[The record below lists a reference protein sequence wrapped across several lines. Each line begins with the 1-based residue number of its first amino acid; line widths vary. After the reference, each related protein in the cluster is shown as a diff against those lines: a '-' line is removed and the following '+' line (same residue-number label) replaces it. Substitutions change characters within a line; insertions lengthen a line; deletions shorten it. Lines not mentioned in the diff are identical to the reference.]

1 MKNAAMKNVKG
12 LVTVVALLSLPV
24 GLLASKR
31 QPDNAGARPGPVER
45 GRYLVETIGCSDC
58 HTPKKFGPS
67 GMELDTTRLLS
78 GHPEGSALPAPPA
91 GKGPWIATFN
101 TDLTA
106 WSGPWGI
113 SYAFNLT
120 PDENTGIGSWHE
132 ETFVKAIRTGRHMGV
147 ARPIL
152 PPMPWQMY
160 KNLTDDD
167 LKAIYAYLRSIPP
180 VKNRVPEPTP
190 PATAV
195 AKASH

>member
-1 MKNAAMKNVKG
+1 MPNVKR
-12 LVTVVALLSLPV
+12 LVTAIALLTLPV

-31 QPDNAGARPGPVER
+31 QADTSPRPAPVER

-58 HTPKKFGPS
+58 HTPKLMRPDGW
-67 GMELDTTRLLS
+67 ELDRSRLLS
-78 GHPEGSALPAPPA
+78 GHPEGSALPTPPA
-91 GKGPWIATFN
+91 GKGPWIATASA
-101 TDLTA
+101 DLTA

-167 LKAIYAYLRSIPP
+167 LKAMYAYLRSIPP
-180 VKNRVPEPTP
+180 VKNRVPEPAP

-195 AKASH
+195 AQGN